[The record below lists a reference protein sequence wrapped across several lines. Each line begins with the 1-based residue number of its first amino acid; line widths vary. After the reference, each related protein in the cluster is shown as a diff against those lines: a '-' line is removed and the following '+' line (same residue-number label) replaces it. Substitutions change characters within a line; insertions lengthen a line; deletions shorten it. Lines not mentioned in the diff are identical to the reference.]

1 MAMKKHELSQS
12 FHRHT
17 IGAMISALKNLSTI
31 LAKVEKH
38 AVKNKIE
45 PAALLQARLFPDM
58 YPLIQQ
64 LQYCCYLP
72 VDFAQH
78 FADGPASRV
87 GYDEADFEMVQKSI
101 KTTIAYLK
109 SIDPE
114 RLAER
119 ADRKVPAFFDS
130 AKGMSAEDYG
140 ASVTMPDFY
149 FHATVAYAI
158 LRHNGVPLGKS
169 DFLGALS
176 LKPI

>member
-1 MAMKKHELSQS
+1 MTMKKHEPSRS
-12 FHRHT
+12 FYRNT
-17 IGAMISALKNLSTI
+17 VGAMISALKNLSAI
-31 LAKVEKH
+31 LAKAEKH

-45 PAALLQARLFPDM
+45 PQALLQARLFPDM
-58 YPLIQQ
+58 FPLIQQ

-78 FADGPASRV
+78 FADGPAPRV
-87 GYDEADFEMVQKSI
+87 GYDEADFDAVQKSI
-101 KTTIAYLK
+101 AATVAYLK
-109 SIDPE
+109 SIDPD

-119 ADRKVPAFFDS
+119 ADRKVPVFFDS
-130 AKGMSAEDYG
+130 AKGMPAEDYG

-169 DFLGALS
+169 DFLGTLA
-176 LKPI
+176 LKPM

>member
-1 MAMKKHELSQS
+1 MKKHEPSQS

-17 IGAMISALKNLSTI
+17 IGAMTAALKNLSAI
-31 LAKVEKH
+31 LAKAKKH
-38 AVKNKIE
+38 AAKNKIE
-45 PAALLQARLFPDM
+45 PAALLQARLYPDM
-58 YPLIQQ
+58 FPLIQQ

-78 FADGPASRV
+78 FADSPAPRV
-87 GYDEADFEMVQKSI
+87 GYEEADFEAVQKSI

-109 SIDPE
+109 SVDPD

-119 ADRKVPAFFDS
+119 AERKVPAFFDS
-130 AKGMSAEDYG
+130 ARGMPAEDYG

-176 LKPI
+176 LKAL